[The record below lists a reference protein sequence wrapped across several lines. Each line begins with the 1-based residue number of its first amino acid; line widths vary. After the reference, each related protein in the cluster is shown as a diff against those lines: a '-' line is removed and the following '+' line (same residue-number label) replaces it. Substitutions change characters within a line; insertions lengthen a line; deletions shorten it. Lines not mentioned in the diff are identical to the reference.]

1 MKKQFALIFF
11 IYFLNTFI
19 FAENWS
25 NEKKYPT
32 NLTQAKNF
40 IFKHFS
46 KITPSDAKFEYPYFN
61 GIWYGPYLGWSVFM
75 KRNINQISIKCF

>member
-11 IYFLNTFI
+11 IYFLNTFS

-32 NLTQAKNF
+32 NLTQAKN
-40 IFKHFS
+40 
-46 KITPSDAKFEYPYFN
+46 
-61 GIWYGPYLGWSVFM
+61 
-75 KRNINQISIKCF
+75 Q